1 MGPTIGFNTD
11 LAGSASYA
19 TASNANDDG
28 ASNNVVN
35 PAAILI
41 YASKIDPYNTGL
53 LRRLQMTRY
62 QLNIRNAGFRANPE
76 INTNALAISIGKNYQ
91 MDNGVAYA
99 GRIWQQHIMATIH
112 LKDQDPQ

>member
-19 TASNANDDG
+19 TASNENGDG

-35 PAAILI
+35 PAATLT

-62 QLNIRNAGFRANPE
+62 QLNIRNTGFRANPE
-76 INTNALAISIGKNYQ
+76 INTRLLEYQIGKN
-91 MDNGVAYA
+91 
-99 GRIWQQHIMATIH
+99 
-112 LKDQDPQ
+112 